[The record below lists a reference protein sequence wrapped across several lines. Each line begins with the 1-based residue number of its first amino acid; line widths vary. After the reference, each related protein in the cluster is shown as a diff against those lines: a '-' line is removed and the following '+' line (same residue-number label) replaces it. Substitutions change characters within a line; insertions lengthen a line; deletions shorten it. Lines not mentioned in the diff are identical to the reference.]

1 MRELFL
7 LGWSGCVLMR
17 GRVSCV
23 REGGS
28 GRTKIETRSWC
39 MAKKKEDGVNSESG
53 LSGLRDGVGDR
64 ITTDVV
70 RPNDGK
76 LSMDLARMGS

>member
-1 MRELFL
+1 MYGE
-7 LGWSGCVLMR
+7 
-17 GRVSCV
+17 
-23 REGGS
+23 
-28 GRTKIETRSWC
+28 
-39 MAKKKEDGVNSESG
+39 EDGVNSKSG
-53 LSGLRDGVGDR
+53 LSELRDGVGDR